1 MTALVKVSALW
12 RRLRDDLRGSLTLE
26 FAFVAPVLI
35 VSFIGIGE
43 IGRLFWTRHA
53 LEYAIQETARTAM
66 INKTATS
73 QALTEMV
80 AQRIGWVDSE
90 DLSIVVQ
97 FTNASG
103 KDYATVTA
111 TYRFTLLLGFLG
123 IAPFD
128 ISTSAHVPRPP

>member
-1 MTALVKVSALW
+1 MAVLVKAAAFW
-12 RRLRDDLRGSLTLE
+12 RRIREELRGSLTLE

-66 INKTATS
+66 INKTTTS
-73 QALTEMV
+73 QALADMV

-97 FTNASG
+97 FTNAAG

-111 TYRFTLLLGFLG
+111 TYQFTLLLGFLG
-123 IAPFD
+123 ISPFN